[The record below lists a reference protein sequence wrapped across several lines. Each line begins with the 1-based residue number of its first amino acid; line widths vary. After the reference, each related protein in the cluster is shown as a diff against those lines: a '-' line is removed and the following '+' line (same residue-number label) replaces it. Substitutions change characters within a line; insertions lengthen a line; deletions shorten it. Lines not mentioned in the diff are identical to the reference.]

1 MNKKFI
7 YSILVSTLLI
17 TLVTLFSSHLME
29 MASKNIKTNVCT
41 IENTDDY
48 ITIYNRKLIF
58 SMQLL
63 PIPLLKSPP

>member
-29 MASKNIKTNVCT
+29 MASKNVKTNICT

-48 ITIYNRKLIF
+48 ITIYNRKSIF
-58 SMQLL
+58 SM
-63 PIPLLKSPP
+63 